1 MAVKKNYR
9 LEKKIIMCQHQKTRV
24 KKIMM
29 KMMMKG
35 LYVDVT
41 LNVNGR
47 IVKTNAPYVDG
58 SRVTLMQLDFD
69 KLLADDAALLKLSSA
84 KDIKSLAGVPGLK
97 VVAEPKVTVEFSR

>member
-1 MAVKKNYR
+1 
-9 LEKKIIMCQHQKTRV
+9 
-24 KKIMM
+24 MM

-58 SRVTLMQLDFD
+58 R
-69 KLLADDAALLKLSSA
+69 A
-84 KDIKSLAGVPGLK
+84 
-97 VVAEPKVTVEFSR
+97 